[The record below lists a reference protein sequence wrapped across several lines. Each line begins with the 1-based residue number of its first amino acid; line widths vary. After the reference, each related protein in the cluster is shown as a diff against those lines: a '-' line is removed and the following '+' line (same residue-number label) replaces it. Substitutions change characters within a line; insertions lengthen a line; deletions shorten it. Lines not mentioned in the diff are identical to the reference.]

1 MVCLSLGMF
10 LFRFESIFLILA
22 FSSITLAVTGYLRI
36 PPEDGSIEIERDRK
50 EVHTYQ
56 GEKFTVGLTVRNESR
71 SEIYL
76 EIKDE
81 LPKNVKLVEGTNH
94 RFLHLEGKEQKKIE
108 YKIEFLK
115 PENYTLGPTKTRYID
130 PLKFFSK
137 EWEFDEITNVIAL
150 PPMED
155 LGRSK
160 LRPQQTKG
168 WLGNIKSS
176 QMGIGSEFYS
186 IREYVEGDEMRNIN
200 WKATAR
206 FLDPKSNSYH
216 AEKSGDVVIIV
227 DAFYE
232 SNVGVFEDNMLKYSA
247 KAATS
252 LASDIISDRNRV
264 GLVVIGDHVRWV
276 YPRSGQEQLYKI
288 MKNLMDVEGGSYWR
302 YEHAKFILDQIFPN
316 KMLLLFITPLISDN
330 VIETIVALGRKKYEI
345 AVLSPSPIELQKKY
359 LEQSDETAERLQRI
373 ERGTRMN
380 LLRKYGPV
388 IDWSIGQPLE
398 AAVEGVKRYQMRS

>member
-1 MVCLSLGMF
+1 MICLTLGIF
-10 LFRFESIFLILA
+10 LFDFESIFLILA
-22 FSSITLAVTGYLRI
+22 FSSITLTVIGYTGY
-36 PPEDGSIEIERDRK
+36 PPEDDSIEIERHRE

-56 GEKFTVGLTVRNESR
+56 GEEFTVGLTIKNESTT
-71 SEIYL
+71 EVYL
-76 EIKDE
+76 EIKDK
-81 LPKNVKLVEGTNH
+81 LPKNVKLIEGTNH
-94 RFLHLEGKEQKKIE
+94 RFIHLEGKEQKEIE

-115 PENYTLGPTKTRYID
+115 SENYTLGPTKVRYTD

-137 EWEFDEITNVIAL
+137 EWNFDEFTNVVAL
-150 PPMED
+150 PPLED

-160 LRPQQTKG
+160 LRPQRTKG
-168 WLGNIKSS
+168 WLGNIKSI

-186 IREYVEGDEMRNIN
+186 IREYVEGDEMRDIN

-206 FLDPKSNSYH
+206 YLDPKSNSYH

-288 MKNLMDVEGGSYWR
+288 MKNLMDVEGGSFWR
-302 YEHAKFILDQIFPN
+302 YEHAKFILDQIFPS
-316 KMLLLFITPLISDN
+316 KVLLLFITPLISEK
-330 VIETIVALGRKKYEI
+330 VIETIVGLGRKKYEI
-345 AVLSPSPIELQKKY
+345 AVLSPSPIELQKKH
-359 LEQSDETAERLQRI
+359 LEKLDETAERIQRI

-388 IDWSIGQPLE
+388 IDWSIDQPLE
-398 AAVEGVKRYQMRS
+398 AAVEGVKRYQMRG